1 MFMIVYVSCHY
12 RVKVWKR
19 FSSWKIRCL
28 FKYTALFL
36 HSASSYRG
44 WDLAE
49 DALLSGGA
57 DLRTMGDLAGDLAD
71 LGPPHKDPKSS
82 KDVMK
87 ITQQITQQLCPYS
100 LLFFRTTDV
109 AGTLNDVVN
118 GAAGLFL
125 LGQAIVG
132 TICWDVRCRVGLPR
146 YLGSSRSLDNPSWQ
160 IAELGFKGAGMK
172 CASNPTNWGC
182 SKRYKKDKADVSK
195 PCNAMPSVCKIVLS
209 CPAAM
214 VDGNL
219 WGLFWAL
226 LASTKRQE
234 DR

>member
-1 MFMIVYVSCHY
+1 M
-12 RVKVWKR
+12 
-19 FSSWKIRCL
+19 
-28 FKYTALFL
+28 
-36 HSASSYRG
+36 
-44 WDLAE
+44 
-49 DALLSGGA
+49 
-57 DLRTMGDLAGDLAD
+57 
-71 LGPPHKDPKSS
+71 
-82 KDVMK
+82 
-87 ITQQITQQLCPYS
+87 
-100 LLFFRTTDV
+100 
-109 AGTLNDVVN
+109 
-118 GAAGLFL
+118 
-125 LGQAIVG
+125 
-132 TICWDVRCRVGLPR
+132 GLPR

-160 IAELGFKGAGMK
+160 IAELGFKGVGMK

-234 DR
+234 DRYCKVADILLRSMFAFPNLICAELDLDYTLD